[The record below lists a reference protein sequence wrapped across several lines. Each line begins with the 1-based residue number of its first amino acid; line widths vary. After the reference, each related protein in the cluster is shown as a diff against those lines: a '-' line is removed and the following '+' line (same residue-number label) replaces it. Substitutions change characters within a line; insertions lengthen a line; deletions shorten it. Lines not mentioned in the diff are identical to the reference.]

1 LLVLD
6 RADQIWNRACDRACD
21 LDWEPTRPGDRALRD
36 VLQFHGLIRSGGLDY
51 ALDCDLEG
59 ATRAAAGF
67 RVLQAVPLADLVER
81 AHLVA
86 SRAAGD
92 GGEFDIVDLNDDE
105 IDQIGDLGEE
115 YDERLPTDDALERI
129 FRAYPAD
136 NPTDFEPI

>member
-1 LLVLD
+1 MLD
-6 RADQIWNRACDRACD
+6 GADQIWNRACD

-36 VLQFHGLIRSGGLDY
+36 VLLFHGLIRGGGLDY
-51 ALDCDLEG
+51 ALDCDLKG

-67 RVLQAVPLADLVER
+67 RFLQAVPLAEVLER

-92 GGEFDIVDLNDDE
+92 GSEFDILDLNDDE

-115 YDERLPTDDALERI
+115 YDERLPTDDALEWI
-129 FRAYPAD
+129 FRTYLAD
-136 NPTDFEPI
+136 NPADFEPI